1 MGEEIGHKRSCF
13 LNGYLLKFLSLDT
26 DFIVGNGP
34 ADCRYLSCSGIS
46 GRALTLSPCSSYSD
60 RRICS
65 LVKIRSSKCGS
76 RGIPSACKANSSG
89 HRRSPDFSRQ
99 RHGLQG
105 RNRQNEDKYS
115 FENLDESEMLSLKNG
130 PVLSLSG
137 SPNFQATAAPSP
149 REKEIVE
156 LFKKVQ
162 AKLQERAT
170 AKEDKRAEAIQRKS
184 NESETVDSLLKL
196 LRKHSVEQG
205 KKNDGIGNSSDL
217 RLDHPEVNGS
227 SIGKSSSFFDSNVR
241 VKTKDKEPYAPTL
254 SRPTS
259 NFRRK
264 SPVPRMK
271 YQQVYSSEETINTD
285 GNSSLVESP
294 AAPDHLPELVSE
306 SEPESIYQ
314 EPNMLDELSEDESTD
329 VGKDESEQQVE
340 HEDLSALKVQELRA
354 LAKSRGLKGFS
365 KMKKSEL
372 MLLLSYNSS

>member
-1 MGEEIGHKRSCF
+1 MVIF
-13 LNGYLLKFLSLDT
+13 LNLSLST
-26 DFIVGNGP
+26 DIIVGYGP
-34 ADCRYLSCSGIS
+34 ADCRYRSCSGIS
-46 GRALTLSPCSSYSD
+46 GRALTLSPCSSYSE

-76 RGIPSACKANSSG
+76 RGIPFACKASSSG

-115 FENLDESEMLSLKNG
+115 FENLDESEMLSSKNG

-137 SPNFQATAAPSP
+137 STNFQATAAPSP

-162 AKLQERAT
+162 AKLRERAA
-170 AKEDKRAEAIQRKS
+170 AKEDKRAEALQRKS

-217 RLDHPEVNGS
+217 HLDHPEVNDS
-227 SIGKSSSFFDSNVR
+227 SIEDKSSSFFDSNVR
-241 VKTKDKEPYAPTL
+241 VKTADKKPYAPTL
-254 SRPTS
+254 SRPAS

-264 SPVPRMK
+264 SPVLRTK
-271 YQQVYSSEETINTD
+271 YQQVYSSEETINSD
-285 GNSSLVESP
+285 RNLSLVESP
-294 AAPDHLPELVSE
+294 AVPDHLPELESE

-314 EPNMLDELSEDESTD
+314 EPNMLDELSESKSTD
-329 VGKDESEQQVE
+329 VGTDESEQQVE

-372 MLLLSYNSS
+372 VVLLS

>member
-1 MGEEIGHKRSCF
+1 MNARAPQKRF
-13 LNGYLLKFLSLDT
+13 LLELHQNLPKPMSHALHLVSNNVPGY
-26 DFIVGNGP
+26 GP
-34 ADCRYLSCSGIS
+34 ADYRYRFCSGIS
-46 GRALTLSPCSSYSD
+46 GRALTLSPCSSYSE

-76 RGIPSACKANSSG
+76 RGIPFACKASSSG

-115 FENLDESEMLSLKNG
+115 FENLDESEMLSSKNG

-137 SPNFQATAAPSP
+137 LTNFQATAAPSP
-149 REKEIVE
+149 REKEIV
-156 LFKKVQ
+156 Q
-162 AKLQERAT
+162 AKLRERAA
-170 AKEDKRAEAIQRKS
+170 AKEDKRAEALQRKS

-196 LRKHSVEQG
+196 LRKTLSRT
-205 KKNDGIGNSSDL
+205 SSDL
-217 RLDHPEVNGS
+217 HLDHPEVNDS
-227 SIGKSSSFFDSNVR
+227 SIEDKSSSFFDSNVR
-241 VKTKDKEPYAPTL
+241 VKTEDKKPYAPTL
-254 SRPTS
+254 SRPAS

-264 SPVPRMK
+264 SPVPQTK
-271 YQQVYSSEETINTD
+271 YQQVYSSEETINSD
-285 GNSSLVESP
+285 RNLSLVESP
-294 AAPDHLPELVSE
+294 AAPDHLPELESE

-314 EPNMLDELSEDESTD
+314 EPNMLDELSENKSTD
-329 VGKDESEQQVE
+329 VGTDESEQQVE

-372 MLLLSYNSS
+372 VVLLS

>member
-1 MGEEIGHKRSCF
+1 MSHALHLVS
-13 LNGYLLKFLSLDT
+13 NNVPGY
-26 DFIVGNGP
+26 GP
-34 ADCRYLSCSGIS
+34 ADCRYRSCSGIS
-46 GRALTLSPCSSYSD
+46 GRALTLSPCSSYSE

-76 RGIPSACKANSSG
+76 RGTPFACKASSSG

-99 RHGLQG
+99 RHGLQ
-105 RNRQNEDKYS
+105 
-115 FENLDESEMLSLKNG
+115 
-130 PVLSLSG
+130 VLSLSG
-137 SPNFQATAAPSP
+137 STNFQATAAPSP

-162 AKLQERAT
+162 AKLRERAA
-170 AKEDKRAEAIQRKS
+170 AKEDKRAEALQRKS

-217 RLDHPEVNGS
+217 HLDHPEVNDS
-227 SIGKSSSFFDSNVR
+227 SIEDKSSSFFDSNVR
-241 VKTKDKEPYAPTL
+241 VKTEDKKPYAPTL
-254 SRPTS
+254 SRPAS

-264 SPVPRMK
+264 SPVLRTK
-271 YQQVYSSEETINTD
+271 YQQVYSSEETINSD
-285 GNSSLVESP
+285 GNLSLVESP
-294 AAPDHLPELVSE
+294 AAPDHLPELESE
-306 SEPESIYQ
+306 SEAESIYQ
-314 EPNMLDELSEDESTD
+314 EPNMLDELSESKSTD
-329 VGKDESEQQVE
+329 VGRDESEQQVE

-372 MLLLSYNSS
+372 VVLLS